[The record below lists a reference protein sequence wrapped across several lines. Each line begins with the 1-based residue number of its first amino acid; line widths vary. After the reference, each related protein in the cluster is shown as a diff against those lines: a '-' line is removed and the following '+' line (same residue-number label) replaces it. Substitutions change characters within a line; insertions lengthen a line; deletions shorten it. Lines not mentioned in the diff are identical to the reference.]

1 MFKRE
6 EKRLS
11 ALYCLKIVRALK
23 SCKTSDQELIFWAWF
38 KRLKPRMSEEQRQYI
53 QKVRMREEG
62 V

>member
-23 SCKTSDQELIFWAWF
+23 SCKTSDQDIIFFDFF
-38 KRLKPRMSEEQRQYI
+38 KAYHHTK
-53 QKVRMREEG
+53 
-62 V
+62 